1 MRCKSR
7 RVGGALKAEMS
18 GFDREEMAGRQTRK
32 LDLFLFLF
40 MLFTSDW
47 SCKMVVGVCLCM
59 WGWMVMCGCGWAAT
73 QGAGGWVGG
82 CLDMD
87 LCTKQFHKQALA
99 AAR

>member
-18 GFDREEMAGRQTRK
+18 GFDRGEMAGRQTRK
-32 LDLFLFLF
+32 
-40 MLFTSDW
+40 FTSDW

-59 WGWMVMCGCGWAAT
+59 WGWMVMCGCGWVAT

-87 LCTKQFHKQALA
+87 LCTKQFHKQVLA